1 MSVVDCDRI
10 FSTVSCP
17 KDSSESSP
25 EFFWLKLPE
34 SAPTLERRVRLLWIG
49 AEEPAEMQ
57 DEASE
62 MGATSSRK
70 PPERNKGALAV
81 EALPGESDTGS
92 GMEFPRGILVGLMIF
107 LIF

>member
-1 MSVVDCDRI
+1 
-10 FSTVSCP
+10 
-17 KDSSESSP
+17 
-25 EFFWLKLPE
+25 
-34 SAPTLERRVRLLWIG
+34 
-49 AEEPAEMQ
+49 MQ